1 MNTIDSNNLLLQM
14 RALAAKAQGADLAG
28 TAATETARTDFGQL
42 MQTTLDKV
50 NEAQQNAGH
59 LARAYEAGD
68 KSVDVAEVM
77 LAMQKSRVA
86 FEAVTQV
93 RNRLVSAYQDIMNM
107 PI

>member
-1 MNTIDSNNLLLQM
+1 MNTIDPNSLLLQM
-14 RALAAKAQGADLAG
+14 RALAAKAQGADLNRTAG
-28 TAATETARTDFGQL
+28 PDNTGTEFAQL
-42 MQTTLDKV
+42 MKVTLDKV
-50 NEAQQNAGH
+50 NETQQNAGR
-59 LARAYEAGD
+59 LAQAFETGD
-68 KSVDVAEVM
+68 KSVDIAQVM